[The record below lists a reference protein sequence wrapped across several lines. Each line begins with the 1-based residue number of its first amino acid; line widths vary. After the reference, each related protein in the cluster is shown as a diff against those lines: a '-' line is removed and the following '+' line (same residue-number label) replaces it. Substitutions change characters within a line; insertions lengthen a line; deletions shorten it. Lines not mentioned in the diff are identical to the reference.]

1 MPRHVDELRDSDPF
15 PVRPGTNE
23 YTALS
28 FLVSHREYG
37 FRPSEIGERTD
48 ISKTS
53 ASKTMARLFEKGL
66 VERSEGVYYVA
77 PERATDL
84 ERRLNSID
92 AAERLFEAAPEDD
105 AYAQEGWE
113 DDLPSLDPDR
123 DSEQTETDD
132 IEETADTLIDSLAT
146 TETEE

>member
-1 MPRHVDELRDSDPF
+1 MPRHVDELRDNDPF
-15 PVRPGTNE
+15 PVKPGTNE
-23 YTALS
+23 YAALS
-28 FLVSHREYG
+28 FLVSHRDYG
-37 FRPSEIGERTD
+37 FRPTEISDHTD
-48 ISKTS
+48 LSKAS

-77 PERATDL
+77 PERATNL

-92 AAERLFEAAPEDD
+92 AAERLFEATPEDD

-113 DDLPSLDPDR
+113 DDLPSLDPER
-123 DSEQTETDD
+123 DSERPETND
-132 IEETADTLIDSLAT
+132 IDETADTLIDSLTT